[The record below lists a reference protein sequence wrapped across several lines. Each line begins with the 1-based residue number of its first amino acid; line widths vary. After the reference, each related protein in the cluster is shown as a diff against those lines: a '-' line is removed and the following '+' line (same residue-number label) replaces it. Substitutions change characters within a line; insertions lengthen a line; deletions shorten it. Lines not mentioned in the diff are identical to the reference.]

1 MNNILNVVNNFGI
14 PNMISGLNLLSN
26 KFSKRVHGCYL
37 SYIFDD
43 SEKVNTETKRQILSW
58 FCKILDFQ

>member
-43 SEKVNTETKRQILSW
+43 SEMKMKKLIPKPSGKYFRG
-58 FCKILDFQ
+58 FAKF